1 MPIEYILILILSY
14 LLSKIIESCQ
24 KSDMD
29 DRTKRIRERFALA
42 IIICVLV
49 FVAGFRYNVGQDFW
63 VYYVGFRCNIKD
75 CIEYI
80 MQFKEPGIRV
90 ISVISYSVY
99 DNGISLIFL
108 SSLIT
113 ISLYVSTLYKYSPI
127 FVVSMLL
134 YIFMGEW
141 QGSFNGIRQY
151 LASAILFSGHRYII
165 ERKIWKYTAIVL
177 LASLFHT
184 TAMVMFVQYFI
195 LSRKLDLKLIVFMTI
210 SAILLLFSYNY
221 IIGGIEFYK
230 DSTLDMNDSYYT
242 NSVSVYRIAVSIAPI
257 LLFLLFCYDRT
268 RTTEQDFYLNGL
280 IFNGMMMIATMNSTY
295 LARIGIYTNA
305 LCLIGYAH
313 LFQIIECKF
322 NSKFFERCTLISYF
336 PYWCYSII
344 CTPALSNY
352 NWWF

>member
-1 MPIEYILILILSY
+1 MPIEYLIVLLFTY
-14 LLSKIIESCQ
+14 LLSTLVRNNCVEECGKNPNRRSC
-24 KSDMD
+24 
-29 DRTKRIRERFALA
+29 IFFLL
-42 IIICVLV
+42 IIICILV

-63 VYYVGFRCNIKD
+63 IYYVGFKCSIED

-80 MQFKEPGIRV
+80 KKFKEPGIRV
-90 ISVISYSVY
+90 LSVVAYGIY

-113 ISLYVSTLYKYSPI
+113 ICVYVMTIYRYSPI
-127 FVVSMLL
+127 FMSSMML
-134 YIFMGEW
+134 YLMMGEW

-151 LASAILFSGHRYII
+151 LASAVLFAGHRFII
-165 ERKIWKYTAIVL
+165 EKKIWKYSVTVL

-184 TAMVMFVQYFI
+184 TALVMLIQYFI
-195 LSRKLDLKLIVFMTI
+195 LPRKLNLKLILFMAL
-210 SAILLLFSYNY
+210 SAIILLFSYNY

-242 NSVSVYRIAVSIAPI
+242 NSVSVYRIAVSVAPI
-257 LLFLLFCYDRT
+257 ILFLLFCYDRT

-280 IFNGMMMIATMNSTY
+280 IFNGMMMLATMNSTY

-313 LFQIIECKF
+313 LFQILEQKF
-322 NSKFFERCTLISYF
+322 NTKFFERCTLISYF
-336 PYWCYSII
+336 PYWCYSVI